1 MKGIR
6 LVFTLGWLLFM
17 VAGPAPAAAP
27 PRWFCADGETVAV
40 VEGQA
45 VKSWPQGETI
55 VGLPVGAT
63 ATVACAPQRVAI
75 VVAPTEG
82 KLRIQVFE
90 KADGSWRSLVEFQPR
105 TQVLGIELVGER
117 LVGRYEDRHEGG
129 LFFLDLRH
137 GAALEKRPLPNTG
150 AWAVSADGREV
161 YVASG
166 KEIRTFRVSNGG
178 TWQVFTFPEPVT
190 ALATHPGLPWL
201 LVGQGP
207 TLVLVDPADPQVR
220 GQLPIRLA
228 SRAWSGTVTWAGWLS
243 ADGSLAGVLLDD
255 QLPLIALRGADLQQ
269 VAEVGA
275 AGEAAVAVLEDGRLL
290 VGRAGKLDYLALP
303 EAVRIAGVRPVLKPL
318 PPAENTTPDKPVQAR
333 AVELPAKHSRSKE
346 KAPPPPKAPAKVEP
360 VPPPPPPP
368 VQLPP
373 PAEPK
378 EKPALPTPE
387 PPIPAPAPQP
397 LKAEPAPAPPPVKAE
412 PAPAPPPVKAEPAPA
427 PPPAAVI
434 EKPAVAT
441 PPAPAPAPPNEQP
454 IPPPAPKPAPPAPPP
469 APAKTEP
476 TSVPPPS
483 VPAPAP
489 SSMAAPPLGAP
500 VEGGGITGTITGR
513 IELVAEV
520 VLIGPNHISRVHS
533 RIQPQRQGA
542 ALVFEAKGLPPGR
555 YRVIPMGP
563 KGASLAAVPSI
574 GDVTVSADRGAKIEF
589 KILASW

>member
-82 KLRIQVFE
+82 KPRIQVFE

-137 GAALEKRPLPNTG
+137 GAALEKRPLPNAG

-228 SRAWSGTVTWAGWLS
+228 SRAWSGTVTWACWLTPE
-243 ADGSLAGVLLDD
+243 GSLAGVLLDD

-290 VGRAGKLDYLALP
+290 VGRAEKLDYLALP
-303 EAVRIAGVRPVLKPL
+303 EAVRTAGVRPVLKPL

-360 VPPPPPPP
+360 VPPPP

-412 PAPAPPPVKAEPAPA
+412 PAPAPPP
-427 PPPAAVI
+427 AAVI

-441 PPAPAPAPPNEQP
+441 APAPAPAPPNEQL

-563 KGASLAAVPSI
+563 KGASLASVPSI